1 MKQFSAATPPERRLG
16 PADGSMSAQ
25 PAQAT
30 PQTTPRARG
39 ARGGPWRWLLAAAG
53 VVLVLNLTLMLWW
66 GWQPDPFD
74 VAEVTRAELQQSGG
88 EAVPGTAFTAATIAI
103 GETLLHKPGGFLH
116 NDRLPPGALMKN
128 GPSWECGGVMAI
140 RDAVQAL
147 RDGFSR
153 AQSQSIENLDV
164 KRADMRFAMD
174 PKAWVLPAA
183 EGSYQEGTEAL
194 RAYFADLANGRAVFH
209 PRADSLADYL
219 RMVEKRLGNFG
230 VRLGAAV
237 GGGLAPIGIGEG
249 SAAGAGNPGG
259 DLESRRVTEVFYCA
273 RGYAWSLLHL
283 MRAVE
288 QDFGPMLADKH
299 AEAQVARII
308 QDLSGAIKR
317 LRSPVVLNGNG
328 LGFFANHSMVAA
340 SYIARVNAAMID
352 LRLLMEQG

>member
-1 MKQFSAATPPERRLG
+1 
-16 PADGSMSAQ
+16 
-25 PAQAT
+25 
-30 PQTTPRARG
+30 
-39 ARGGPWRWLLAAAG
+39 
-53 VVLVLNLTLMLWW
+53 
-66 GWQPDPFD
+66 
-74 VAEVTRAELQQSGG
+74 
-88 EAVPGTAFTAATIAI
+88 
-103 GETLLHKPGGFLH
+103 
-116 NDRLPPGALMKN
+116 
-128 GPSWECGGVMAI
+128 
-140 RDAVQAL
+140 
-147 RDGFSR
+147 
-153 AQSQSIENLDV
+153 
-164 KRADMRFAMD
+164 
-174 PKAWVLPAA
+174 
-183 EGSYQEGTEAL
+183 
-194 RAYFADLANGRAVFH
+194 
-209 PRADSLADYL
+209 
-219 RMVEKRLGNFG
+219 MVEKRLGNFG

>member
-128 GPSWECGGVMAI
+128 GPSWECGGVMAL

-153 AQSQSIENLDV
+153 VQSQSIENLDI

-174 PKAWVLPAA
+174 PKAWMLPAA

-194 RAYFADLANGRAVFH
+194 RAYFADLANGRAVFQ
-209 PRADSLADYL
+209 PRADNLADYL
-219 RMVEKRLGNFG
+219 GMVEKRLGNFG

-237 GGGLAPIGIGEG
+237 GGGLAPIGAGM
-249 SAAGAGNPGG
+249 GAGDGAAAGG
-259 DLESRRVTEVFYCA
+259 DLQSRRITEVFYCA
-273 RGYAWSLLHL
+273 RGYAWALLHL
-283 MRAVE
+283 MRAVQ
-288 QDFGPMLADKH
+288 QDFGPLLAEKQ
-299 AEAQVARII
+299 AEAQVARIV

-317 LRSPVVLNGNG
+317 LRSPVVLNGGG
-328 LGFFANHSMVAA
+328 LGFFANHSIVAG
-340 SYIARVNAAMID
+340 SYISRVNAAMID
-352 LRLLMEQG
+352 LRLLLEQG

>member
-1 MKQFSAATPPERRLG
+1 MKQFSAATPAERPLG
-16 PADGSMSAQ
+16 PADGSLPAR

-30 PQTTPRARG
+30 QARSRARG
-39 ARGGPWRWLLAAAG
+39 GRGGPWRWLLAAVG

-66 GWQPDPFD
+66 GWQPVPFD
-74 VAEVTRAELQQSGG
+74 VAEATRAELQQSGG
-88 EAVPGTAFTAATIAI
+88 EAVPGTAFTAATIAV

-128 GPSWECGGVMAI
+128 GPSWECGGVMAV

-174 PKAWVLPAA
+174 PKAWMLPAA

-194 RAYFADLANGRAVFH
+194 RAYFADLANGRAVFQ
-209 PRADSLADYL
+209 PRADNLADYL
-219 RMVEKRLGNFG
+219 GMVEKRLGNFG

-237 GGGLAPIGIGEG
+237 GGGLAPMGAGDG
-249 SAAGAGNPGG
+249 SAAGG

-273 RGYAWSLLHL
+273 RGYAWALLHL

-288 QDFGPMLADKH
+288 QDFGPMLADKQ

-317 LRSPVVLNGNG
+317 LRSPVVLNGGG

-340 SYIARVNAAMID
+340 SYISRVNAAMID
-352 LRLLMEQG
+352 LRLLLEQG